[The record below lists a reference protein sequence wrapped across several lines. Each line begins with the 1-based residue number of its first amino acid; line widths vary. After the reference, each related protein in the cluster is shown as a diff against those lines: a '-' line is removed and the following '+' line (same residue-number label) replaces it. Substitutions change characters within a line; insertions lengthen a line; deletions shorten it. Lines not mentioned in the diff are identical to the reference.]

1 MNVPIMFQII
11 KEEQLFLS
19 FTPSYP
25 ISLYQLKIIR
35 SDFSSIPIA
44 VQCKNQEDY
53 ENVYISSC
61 FSNHHT
67 I

>member
-1 MNVPIMFQII
+1 MFQIIAI

-35 SDFSSIPIA
+35 NDFSSIPIA
-44 VQCKNQEDY
+44 VQCKNLEDY
-53 ENVYISSC
+53 ENVHVFPIITK
-61 FSNHHT
+61 FKRLRN
-67 I
+67 